1 MKTDIILAGVG
12 GQGILS
18 IATIIGEA
26 VMNEG
31 LYIKQAEIHGMSQR
45 GGSVES
51 SLRISSEPIYCDL
64 IAEGTA
70 DVNVDY
76 VWTFRELDAVIQGFG
91 IDIEST
97 MPYTPTETASRDAHN
112 FAKTAGVF
120 TAVKNH
126 IGDNNLEGVVIA
138 DLNKKNIAM
147 LKGFAKTGKCPGKLV
162 EVMSCPGGCI
172 TGPCSCSSGGEA
184 TRRFEAEVKKK

>member
-26 VMNEG
+26 AMNEG

-51 SLRISSEPIYCDL
+51 SLRISSQPIYCDL

-70 DVNVDY
+70 DVIISLEPMEAL
-76 VWTFRELDAVIQGFG
+76 R
-91 IDIEST
+91 
-97 MPYTPTETASRDAHN
+97 YTPYLSPEGWIITS
-112 FAKTAGVF
+112 
-120 TAVKNH
+120 
-126 IGDNNLEGVVIA
+126 NNL
-138 DLNKKNIAM
+138 
-147 LKGFAKTGKCPGKLV
+147 FANVPDY
-162 EVMSCPGGCI
+162 P
-172 TGPCSCSSGGEA
+172 
-184 TRRFEAEVKKK
+184 EAEILKAELAKYPNVVQIDVEGLAAENNMRKSGNMILLGAASKALGLDYSLLEKAVSTVFASKGAEIVDMNIKALAIGLENAK

>member
-18 IATIIGEA
+18 IATVIGEA

-51 SLRISSEPIYCDL
+51 SLRISSKPIYCDL

-70 DVNVDY
+70 DVIISLEPMEALRYTPYLSPEGWIITSSNLFANVPDY
-76 VWTFRELDAVIQGFG
+76 PEAKILATELAKYPNVIQIDVDALAIENNMRKSGNMILLGAASKALGF
-91 IDIEST
+91 DYALLEKAVAT
-97 MPYTPTETASRDAHN
+97 VFASKGQEIVDMNIKALAVGLN
-112 FAKTAGVF
+112 NAK
-120 TAVKNH
+120 
-126 IGDNNLEGVVIA
+126 
-138 DLNKKNIAM
+138 
-147 LKGFAKTGKCPGKLV
+147 
-162 EVMSCPGGCI
+162 
-172 TGPCSCSSGGEA
+172 
-184 TRRFEAEVKKK
+184 

>member
-70 DVNVDY
+70 DVIISLEPMEAL
-76 VWTFRELDAVIQGFG
+76 R
-91 IDIEST
+91 
-97 MPYTPTETASRDAHN
+97 YTPFLSPEGWIITSSNLFANVPNYPEYDVLKAELSTEFSGKGDTGRGRASLISN
-112 FAKTAGVF
+112 FSPFFESISSSIFSLSTESVARRPES
-120 TAVKNH
+120 
-126 IGDNNLEGVVIA
+126 IIS
-138 DLNKKNIAM
+138 I
-147 LKGFAKTGKCPGKLV
+147 FASV
-162 EVMSCPGGCI
+162 CI
-172 TGPCSCSSGGEA
+172 NQ
-184 TRRFEAEVKKK
+184 